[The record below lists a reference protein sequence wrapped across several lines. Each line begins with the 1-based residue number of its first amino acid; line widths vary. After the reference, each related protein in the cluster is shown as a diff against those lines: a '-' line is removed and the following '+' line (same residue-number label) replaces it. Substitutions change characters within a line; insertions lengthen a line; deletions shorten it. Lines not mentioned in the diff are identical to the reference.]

1 MKKLIAFSLLLL
13 AFAADASILYR
24 GRLMQSIKGDTQF
37 EDGTA
42 YTMTFRLYRLPQG
55 GEPFYTADER
65 LVPLRT
71 DGSFEVL
78 LDDPAIDSAFKE
90 DGASVYVG
98 LTLEGGRELMPRR
111 QILMLPRTVHAKQ
124 SNALTTSPVVKK
136 MDAQRVKSA
145 KATITQL
152 SARQLKVNQT
162 QGAVS
167 VQGLTVAGSDTL
179 DLTMGKFA
187 VYGEVT
193 ELVAAKTP
201 SAVGETLAVAPADG
215 VAFIYSE
222 STLQHMPSCPGI
234 VRFCRKGDE
243 IASPIKGEALSVRY
257 YSFVTK

>member
-1 MKKLIAFSLLLL
+1 
-13 AFAADASILYR
+13 
-24 GRLMQSIKGDTQF
+24 
-37 EDGTA
+37 
-42 YTMTFRLYRLPQG
+42 MTFRLYRLPQG

-71 DGSFEVL
+71 DGSFEVF
-78 LDDPAIDSAFKE
+78 LDDPIIDSAFKE

-98 LTLEGGRELMPRR
+98 LALEGGRELMPRR

-124 SNALTTSPVVKK
+124 ANALTTSPVVKK
-136 MDAQRVKSA
+136 MDVQRVKSA

-152 SARQLKVNQT
+152 SAEQLKVNQS

-167 VQGLTVAGSDTL
+167 VQGLTVTEANTL
-179 DLTMGKFA
+179 DLTNGKFA
-187 VYGEVT
+187 VFGEVS

-201 SAVGETLAVAPADG
+201 SAFNETLAVAPADG
-215 VAFIYSE
+215 VAFIYHAPQP
-222 STLQHMPSCPGI
+222 TRTIPNCPGI

-243 IASPIKGEALSVRY
+243 ITSPVKDEALSVRY